1 MFVRFRQT
9 KTRLQVSLIR
19 SHRVDGKVRH
29 EHVAMLG
36 TVDAPPSVA
45 ERLVFWQRLHER
57 MAKLGN
63 RIDAATQAKLYG
75 DIHARIPMVIADE
88 VRALQLANARA
99 DEQTWSSLA
108 DLHAATAS
116 DHERLIA
123 TAERA
128 KAAAAAEQ
136 AKATAQVTRAKDRI
150 ARTERGEDV
159 DGGLGKPLT
168 VATLIE
174 AGFTKADLT
183 RFRQLNEVCNA
194 FGFDTM
200 KAAILEAKDRA
211 ERNTLRALHRLIL
224 DEDQN
229 EE

>member
-9 KTRLQVSLIR
+9 KTRLQASLIR

-57 MAKLGN
+57 MARLGN
-63 RIDAATQAKLYG
+63 RIDAATQAKLCG
-75 DIHARIPMVIADE
+75 DIHARIPIVTPDDQ
-88 VRALQLANARA
+88 RALQLANANA
-99 DEQTWSSLA
+99 DERAWSTIV
-108 DLHAATAS
+108 DLHAGTVS

-123 TAERA
+123 RAEHV
-128 KAAAAAEQ
+128 KVNAAAEQ
-136 AKATAQVTRAKDRI
+136 AKAAKEASTARDRI
-150 ARTERGEDV
+150 ARIERGEAA
-159 DGGLGKPLT
+159 GGLGKPLT

-174 AGFTKADLT
+174 AGFTKAKLT
-183 RFRQLNEVCNA
+183 RFRQFNEVCEA

-200 KAAILEAKDRA
+200 MAAVMEALARR
-211 ERNTLRALHRLIL
+211 EP
-224 DEDQN
+224 
-229 EE
+229 